1 MDRLKRIV
9 GRWSFWALL
18 AVMVGLGL
26 LHYLT
31 PQERPLPA
39 TSRLLERHA
48 VERVMFLFPVAGA
61 AFLFGRLGGLIGLVL
76 AVLIMLPRVF
86 LLSPYPTDAFV
97 ETVAVGVVGYLVVRM
112 IEVAVDNAR
121 LYESARFY
129 ARQITRAQE
138 EERKRIAR
146 DLHDETIQVLVTI
159 SRRLELATLPQ
170 QSPEATV
177 RCLVD
182 LQELVS
188 DTLRGLRRFVQDLR
202 PPALDHLGL
211 VAALV
216 SLANDLEEETGIEV
230 EVKVEGEAQRL
241 APEQELGLFRIFQ
254 EALTN
259 VRRHSEATQV
269 TVEVAFYPG
278 RMRMLI
284 RDNGR
289 GFAVPQ
295 RMDDLVSTGK
305 LGLIGMV
312 ERARL
317 FGGALVIQSEP
328 GEGTTVV
335 VDVPMQPG
343 QKSEDYV
350 TGDASYT

>member
-1 MDRLKRIV
+1 MDRLKRIA
-9 GRWSFWALL
+9 GRWGFWAPL
-18 AVMVGLGL
+18 AMMVVLSL

-31 PQERPLPA
+31 PQVRPLLA

-48 VERVMFLFPVAGA
+48 VERVMFLLPVAGV
-61 AFLFGRLGGLIGLVL
+61 AFFFGQPGGLVALVL
-76 AVLIMLPRVF
+76 AVLVMLPRVF
-86 LLSPYPTDAFV
+86 LLSPYPADAFV

-112 IEVAVDNAR
+112 IEVSVDNAR

-146 DLHDETIQVLVTI
+146 DLHDETIQVLVAI

-170 QSPEATV
+170 QPPETTV
-177 RCLVD
+177 RCLVE
-182 LQELVS
+182 LQELIS

-216 SLANDLEEETGIEV
+216 GLANDLEEETGIEV
-230 EVKVEGEAQRL
+230 EVKVEGQARRL

-254 EALTN
+254 EALSN
-259 VRRHSEATQV
+259 IRRHSEATQV
-269 TVEVAFYPG
+269 VVQVTFYPG
-278 RMRMLI
+278 QMRMLI

-289 GFAVPQ
+289 GFAVPR
-295 RMDDLVSTGK
+295 RMDSLMSTGK

-328 GEGTTVV
+328 DEGTTIVV
-335 VDVPMQPG
+335 NVPMEPG
-343 QKSEDYV
+343 QDSEG
-350 TGDASYT
+350 GDAF